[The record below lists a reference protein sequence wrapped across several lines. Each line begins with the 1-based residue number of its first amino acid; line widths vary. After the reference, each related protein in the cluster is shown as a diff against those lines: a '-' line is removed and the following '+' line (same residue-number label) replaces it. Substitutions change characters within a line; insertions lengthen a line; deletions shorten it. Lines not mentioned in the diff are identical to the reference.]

1 MERLEARAT
10 SCLRLSVLPGV
21 GLAGVEPSHDS
32 RIGRYWSVNLQLVA
46 VVLLGVQRW
55 GPSLANQDE
64 LLIEQD
70 LEMCKVKFCIT
81 D

>member
-1 MERLEARAT
+1 MPEAFCPAWGGRLD
-10 SCLRLSVLPGV
+10 
-21 GLAGVEPSHDS
+21 GVEPSHDS
-32 RIGRYWSVNLQLVA
+32 RIGRYWSFNLQIVA

-55 GPSLANQDE
+55 GPSIANQDE

-70 LEMCKVKFCIT
+70 LEMCKVQFCIT